1 MKTYSIKV
9 DGKRMAPIQAVD
21 IFAACTQASATWPNG
36 RCIEVSF
43 AQ

>member
-1 MKTYSIKV
+1 MKTYIIKV
-9 DGKRMAPIQAVD
+9 DGKRMGTIQAFD

-36 RCIEVSF
+36 RCIQVSF